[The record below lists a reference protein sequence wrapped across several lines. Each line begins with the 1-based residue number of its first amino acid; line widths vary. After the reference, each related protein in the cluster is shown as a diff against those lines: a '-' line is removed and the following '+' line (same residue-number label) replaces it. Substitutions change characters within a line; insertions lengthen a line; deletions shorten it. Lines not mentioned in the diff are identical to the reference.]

1 MDPSRDRLELLH
13 DPAFIALARARDRV
27 SSWLTAAMLAVYFGF
42 IFLIA
47 FGREVFGWKVSENV
61 PLGIP
66 LGIGVIVVS
75 WMLTGVYVRWANRR
89 YDAAVAEIRRKAG
102 A

>member
-1 MDPSRDRLELLH
+1 MSLPHDRLQLLDDPS
-13 DPAFIALARARDRV
+13 FLAMARGRDRV
-27 SSWLTAAMLAVYFGF
+27 SFWLTAAMLAVYFGF

-47 FGREVFGWKVSENV
+47 FGREAFGWKLSERV

-66 LGIGVIVVS
+66 LGIGVILVS
-75 WMLTGVYVRWANRR
+75 WVLTGVYVRWANRR